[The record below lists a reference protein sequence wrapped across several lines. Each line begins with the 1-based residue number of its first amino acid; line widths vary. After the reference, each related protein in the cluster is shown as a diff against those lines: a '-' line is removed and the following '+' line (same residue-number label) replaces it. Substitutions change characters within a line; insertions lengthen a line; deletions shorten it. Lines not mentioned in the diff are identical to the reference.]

1 MDLSEVRWIRE
12 KYGQQYQLPD
22 MTGGIPVIPVS
33 GGADS
38 SFLAILLHRLFPEVP
53 FRMVF
58 TDTGTV
64 ENPAEE
70 PEIYNTLDRLEAYLG
85 KKIERLVPQAG
96 LFEKIAQY
104 GGFLPGASSRWC
116 TRELKLVP
124 FQKWL
129 KQFAGQQKFMYVGI
143 NANEADRVAFSIEE
157 AETLTPFIDLGIGRD
172 QVLEGLDRTIGIPS
186 SYKRRVR
193 SGCGVCPFQRRA
205 ELVGLWQEKPR
216 EFLKGEACE
225 KVDPRDLERWDEAM
239 PLWKDSGIALN
250 HLTLPRPTEGD
261 IEGKTAKRAPDLFG
275 RRLYVGAEFF
285 MDGWISNDEFI
296 WHQRVVSVAPD
307 LHHMKQQLDDRYQH
321 LLRSGAVYQ
330 MSADDVRQKARFAIY
345 VVQLSNSFD
354 PEGPKHPGYVWIQG
368 WSYRQLR
375 HAVSWVTRA
384 LHAEGMRQIANSTV
398 RSELSVEAEWRDGAQ
413 EGLAQTTEELGEI
426 VASQWYRPNEVERVM
441 SEEEELAVLT
451 CPMCSF

>member
-38 SFLAILLHRLFPEVP
+38 SFLAILLHQLFPEVP

-58 TDTGTV
+58 TDTGTA

-157 AETLTPFIDLGIGRD
+157 AETLTPFIDLGIAMLSTLAYSPCEPYG
-172 QVLEGLDRTIGIPS
+172 
-186 SYKRRVR
+186 KRVKWR
-193 SGCGVCPFQRRA
+193 S
-205 ELVGLWQEKPR
+205 
-216 EFLKGEACE
+216 
-225 KVDPRDLERWDEAM
+225 
-239 PLWKDSGIALN
+239 
-250 HLTLPRPTEGD
+250 
-261 IEGKTAKRAPDLFG
+261 
-275 RRLYVGAEFF
+275 
-285 MDGWISNDEFI
+285 
-296 WHQRVVSVAPD
+296 
-307 LHHMKQQLDDRYQH
+307 
-321 LLRSGAVYQ
+321 
-330 MSADDVRQKARFAIY
+330 
-345 VVQLSNSFD
+345 LS
-354 PEGPKHPGYVWIQG
+354 H
-368 WSYRQLR
+368 
-375 HAVSWVTRA
+375 
-384 LHAEGMRQIANSTV
+384 
-398 RSELSVEAEWRDGAQ
+398 
-413 EGLAQTTEELGEI
+413 
-426 VASQWYRPNEVERVM
+426 
-441 SEEEELAVLT
+441 
-451 CPMCSF
+451 